1 MVKTRLRFE
10 AGQVGGVK
18 N

>member
-1 MVKTRLRFE
+1 MVKSRLRFE